1 MMGSLLD
8 FDYREVRI
16 DQAIIDNSRQLFF
29 AVMAGS
35 DRIVSSEGTLKR
47 LKSVDRAAT

>member
-1 MMGSLLD
+1 MGSLLD

-29 AVMAGS
+29 CG
-35 DRIVSSEGTLKR
+35 DGRKQ
-47 LKSVDRAAT
+47 